1 MTKTKADKELK
12 AAIDASSKQVKAE
25 RAFDYIDELPK
36 EVPAGRILVHNWIRP
51 VAVRQGTRGSRYW
64 LSSAGTTK
72 YAICDCGWSPELGVH
87 YTSVGHHY

>member
-1 MTKTKADKELK
+1 MTKTMADKELK

-51 VAVRQGTRGSRYW
+51 VALRQGTRGSRYW
-64 LSSAGTTK
+64 LSSAGATR
-72 YAICDCGWSPELGVH
+72 YAVCNCGWSPELGVH